1 MIKKK
6 KQLALCL
13 LKVKR
18 NLLDSKEE
26 KSLWKIKS
34 KEREVIHKKEAK
46 I

>member
-6 KQLALCL
+6 KLLALCL

-26 KSLWKIKS
+26 KNLWKIKN
-34 KEREVIHKKEAK
+34 KEREVIHKKEVK